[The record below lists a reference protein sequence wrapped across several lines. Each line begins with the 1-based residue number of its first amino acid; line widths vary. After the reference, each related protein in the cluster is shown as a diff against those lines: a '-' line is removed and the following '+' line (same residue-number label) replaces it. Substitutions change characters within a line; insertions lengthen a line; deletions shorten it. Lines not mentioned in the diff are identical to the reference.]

1 MEILAIHTSLLPTI
15 EILQTETNHT
25 GGILPEEIR
34 NDAMQSHAAIF
45 LNLMPFS
52 HFFEILKNQNQHE
65 FQRLLRSSIKTP
77 WAFFYTFQIHKIIF
91 LILKIHAV
99 KL

>member
-15 EILQTETNHT
+15 EILQSESNNTD
-25 GGILPEEIR
+25 GILPEEIR

-52 HFFEILKNQNQHE
+52 HFFEILKNQNHNE
-65 FQRLLRSSIKTP
+65 LHRLLHSSIKIQR
-77 WAFFYTFQIHKIIF
+77 AS
-91 LILKIHAV
+91 
-99 KL
+99 